1 MRVRIGL
8 AMAPREIEIEVD
20 DAEALA
26 ADISRALE
34 AGDRL
39 VWITDNDGRRHGIAV
54 DKIAFIEIEAG
65 QSKKVGFAT
74 G

>member
-20 DAEALA
+20 DPDALA
-26 ADISRALE
+26 AEIEAAL
-34 AGDRL
+34 ADGRGL
-39 VWITDNDGRRHGIAV
+39 VWVTDGSGQRHGIAV
-54 DKIAFIEIEAG
+54 EKVAFIEIEAG

-74 G
+74 E